1 MATTST
7 YRRSNRPRRPPPPTF
22 TPAPPSKEYFALSQI
37 PSNQLST
44 PQDDLS
50 LPRKLLVLDLNGT
63 LVLRSPREFGA
74 MRTVMARPYAKTF
87 RNYVFHE
94 GSQLD
99 VMVWSSAQPHSVDS
113 MLDVFFGSDRHRLA
127 GIWARDTLGLAAE
140 NYSQKVQTV
149 KDLNIVWDAPEGLPP
164 PVKVVPPPPMAVL
177 TDDPSLLPGYDPAK
191 PMPALKTKI
200 YTSTQLTPVSN
211 TPGASEEGQ
220 DRTTYW
226 SVPEVQP
233 DDPIPG
239 LTGANSADIA
249 PTPPGMYSALNT
261 LLLDDSPLKAH
272 LQPYN
277 NLTLPEYTADLRA
290 RDVRRRDALEEV
302 AMSAMNEGAADENV
316 ENGNAEQSSLDVG
329 SSKQHYFKT
338 LRAAPFDKTLIA
350 VIGVLSAIR
359 HESSIVGWMRAG
371 GMRPSLEEMARVS
384 ALVEEEQEEVDE
396 ELSGEVSA
404 GNAEDRP
411 PSKRTSSPWIE
422 GEQASPKRPRPDP
435 GAMEVEDISTILDE
449 PTAVVQEDRD
459 QTTFNLAPPAS
470 EASSKPAEQ
479 LQPPT
484 HVELP
489 TTALAP
495 GFTPMPVSTSESTSG
510 DALLADAS
518 KDTTLSPQISSP
530 ILVQNT
536 PNHKPTRRGRRRGRS
551 KPFYPITHPL
561 SANDSYPFFTDGNS
575 DEKLWFQ
582 DREIY
587 TYWVRRGLLALKDC
601 RIEPEA
607 GVEGT

>member
-7 YRRSNRPRRPPPPTF
+7 HRRSNRPRRPPPPVF
-22 TPAPPSKEYFALSQI
+22 TPAPPSEEYLALSQI

-44 PQDDLS
+44 PQDDQS

-87 RNYVFHE
+87 RKYVFRE

-113 MLDVFFGSDRHRLA
+113 MLDVFFDSDRNRLA
-127 GIWARDTLGLAAE
+127 GIWARDTLGLATE

-177 TDDPSLLPGYDPAK
+177 TDDPSSLPGYDPAK
-191 PMPALKTKI
+191 RMPALKTKI

-211 TPGASEEGQ
+211 TPDASEEGQ

-239 LTGANSADIA
+239 LTGANSAVIA
-249 PTPPGMYSALNT
+249 PTPPGVYSALNT

-272 LQPYN
+272 LQSYN
-277 NLTLPEYTADLRA
+277 NLTLPEYTADLRT

-302 AMSAMNEGAADENV
+302 AKSTVEDVADKNI
-316 ENGNAEQSSLDVG
+316 ENGNAEQSSLDAE
-329 SSKQHYFKT
+329 SSKQQHFKT
-338 LRAAPFDKTLIA
+338 LRAAPFDKTLLA
-350 VIGVLSAIR
+350 VIGVLSAVR

-396 ELSGEVSA
+396 GLSGEIA
-404 GNAEDRP
+404 GNAEERP
-411 PSKRTSSPWIE
+411 LSKRASSPWIE
-422 GEQASPKRPRPDP
+422 GEQASPKRLRPDP
-435 GAMEVEDISTILDE
+435 GAMEVEDIPSVVDE
-449 PTAVVQEDRD
+449 PTAVVQENPD
-459 QTTFNLAPPAS
+459 QTTLDMAPPIS
-470 EASSKPAEQ
+470 EASFAPAEQ
-479 LQPPT
+479 LQPLPA
-484 HVELP
+484 HVEP
-489 TTALAP
+489 PATALAP
-495 GFTPMPVSTSESTSG
+495 GFAPMPVPTSESTSG
-510 DALLADAS
+510 DPTDAS
-518 KDTTLSPQISSP
+518 NDTTLSPQSSSP
-530 ILVQNT
+530 ILAQNT
-536 PNHKPTRRGRRRGRS
+536 TSHKPTRRGRRRGRS
-551 KPFYPITHPL
+551 KPFYPVTHPL
-561 SANDSYPFFTDGNS
+561 GANDSYPFFTDGNS

-601 RIEPEA
+601 GIEPEA
-607 GVEGT
+607 GVEGA

>member
-7 YRRSNRPRRPPPPTF
+7 YRRSNRPRRPPPPAF
-22 TPAPPSKEYFALSQI
+22 TPALPSKEYLALSQI
-37 PSNQLST
+37 PSNQLSA
-44 PQDDLS
+44 PQNDQS

-87 RNYVFHE
+87 RN
-94 GSQLD
+94 
-99 VMVWSSAQPHSVDS
+99 VDS
-113 MLDVFFGSDRHRLA
+113 MLDVFFGSDRNRLA

-149 KDLNIVWDAPEGLPP
+149 KDLNIVWDAPKGLPP
-164 PVKVVPPPPMAVL
+164 PIKVVPPPPMAVL
-177 TDDPSLLPGYDPAK
+177 TDDPSSLPGYDPAK
-191 PMPALKTKI
+191 PIPALKTKI

-211 TPGASEEGQ
+211 TPDGSEEGQ

-249 PTPPGMYSALNT
+249 PIPPGMYSALNT

-277 NLTLPEYTADLRA
+277 NLTLPEYTADLRV

-302 AMSAMNEGAADENV
+302 AKSTAEGVVDENV
-316 ENGNAEQSSLDVG
+316 ENGNAEQSSIDAG
-329 SSKQHYFKT
+329 SSKQQYFKT
-338 LRAAPFDKTLIA
+338 LRAAPFDKTLLA
-350 VIGVLSAIR
+350 VIGVLSAVR

-371 GMRPSLEEMARVS
+371 GMRPSPEEMARVS
-384 ALVEEEQEEVDE
+384 ALVEEELEEVDE
-396 ELSGEVSA
+396 GPSGEVSA
-404 GNAEDRP
+404 GNAEERS
-411 PSKRTSSPWIE
+411 PSKRASSPWIE
-422 GEQASPKRPRPDP
+422 GKQASPKRLRPDP
-435 GAMEVEDISTILDE
+435 GAMEVEDVASIVDE
-449 PTAVVQEDRD
+449 PTAIVQEDPD
-459 QTTFNLAPPAS
+459 QTTFNMAPPAS
-470 EASSKPAEQ
+470 EASFEPTEQ
-479 LQPPT
+479 LQPLST
-484 HVELP
+484 HVEP
-489 TTALAP
+489 PATALAP

-510 DALLADAS
+510 DVLPADAS
-518 KDTTLSPQISSP
+518 NDATLSPQIPSP
-530 ILVQNT
+530 IVAQN
-536 PNHKPTRRGRRRGRS
+536 PQNHKPARRGRRRGRS

-561 SANDSYPFFTDGNS
+561 SANDSYPFFTDGNP

-601 RIEPEA
+601 GIEPEA
-607 GVEGT
+607 GVGGT